1 MSAVPAFVFR
11 GLGAMQSHT
20 DFTSVRYRTEADL
33 RDALAAVWCSPDELT
48 TLVAEVYA
56 EAAAS
61 QAAAE
66 RGEMALREAER
77 CGCLIAV
84 HGADVGSARV
94 VHTCGAVA

>member
-1 MSAVPAFVFR
+1 MSNAYESQ
-11 GLGAMQSHT
+11 LGPELVAALMEHDAT
-20 DFTSVRYRTEADL
+20 CL
-33 RDALAAVWCSPDELT
+33 RILGKSIMDCSPDELT